1 MTRGDSQNTGCGD
14 SSHQLWG
21 QAGLLLSLELAGKGE
36 VLNLKLQLFE
46 KSVPEPL
53 SPRKGK
59 VNPPVE
65 MPGDTAPKYV
75 VVIICET

>member
-1 MTRGDSQNTGCGD
+1 ME
-14 SSHQLWG
+14 
-21 QAGLLLSLELAGKGE
+21 LELAGRGK

-59 VNPPVE
+59 ALVNAPVST
-65 MPGDTAPKYV
+65 DSNN
-75 VVIICET
+75 IILN